1 MQKMRSTHTV
11 WILGAFDHRWH
22 RIVRLETEPIA
33 KGWLACIRGSVME
46 VDAVLLVR
54 DARHVLK
61 DLIQTDIC
69 PKCAKEGGL
78 DAKFFM

>member
-1 MQKMRSTHTV
+1 MRMRSTHTV

-22 RIVRLETEPIA
+22 RIVRLDTESIA

-54 DARHVLK
+54 DARHVLT
-61 DLIQTDIC
+61 DLIQTNIC
-69 PKCAKEGGL
+69 PTCARQGGL
-78 DAKFFM
+78 DAKFFA